1 MSLLMDFMI
10 LNIFLGIGWFV
21 REKFTLLQ
29 RIFMPSSVVGG
40 ILLLICGPQL
50 LNIVPISPM
59 IGKYPNF
66 LIIIILTCLVF
77 GTRFDS
83 KRARSYMDYTLVAAG
98 TYGAQLFFGV
108 GIGALLSKV
117 WTTMPPNWGIT
128 TIYSFFAGHGA
139 AGSAAAIFT
148 EKGYPDF
155 MGIAMVVATV
165 GLVAALTIGMP
176 LLNWGIRKG
185 FCEFVDKPEKLPP
198 DYYGGPMPAEK
209 QTPIGTVKTSTAGI
223 NAIALQ
229 MFFIS
234 LCIMIGYLL
243 RLAGVTY
250 ISPYFKNVNDLVLGI
265 IGAII
270 IWPIMCKTGADVY
283 VDKKTCSNISGFCL
297 EYLIVSAV
305 GTISVSAMVSFIIPI
320 TVYCVLMLAILT
332 FLYVYMSAKICKE
345 QWFEKMVVVF
355 GQCIGNAATGLTLLR
370 CIDPKTESSAG
381 DAGGMGLF
389 LFMPVW
395 VGMIAIGPELAVLE
409 NGTMILLGIGA
420 GLMAICY
427 GIGLIFMNTHR
438 KIS

>member
-1 MSLLMDFMI
+1 MTLLMDFMI
-10 LNIFLGIGWFV
+10 LNIFLGLGWFV
-21 REKFTLLQ
+21 REKFTVLQ

-40 ILLLICGPQL
+40 IMLLICGPQV

-66 LIIIILTCLVF
+66 LIDIILTCLVF
-77 GTRFDS
+77 GTRFDR

-98 TYGAQLFFGV
+98 TYGAQMFFGV
-108 GIGALLSKV
+108 GISFLLSKI
-117 WTTMPPNWGIT
+117 WTSMPPNWGIR
-128 TIYSFFAGHGA
+128 
-139 AGSAAAIFT
+139 
-148 EKGYPDF
+148 KGY
-155 MGIAMVVATV
+155 
-165 GLVAALTIGMP
+165 
-176 LLNWGIRKG
+176 
-185 FCEFVDKPEKLPP
+185 CEFVDKPEKLPP
-198 DYYGGPMPAEK
+198 DYYGGPMPPEK

-234 LCIMIGYLL
+234 LCMMLGYVL

-320 TVYCVLMLAILT
+320 TIYCVLMLAILT
-332 FLYVYMSAKICKE
+332 FLYVWMSAKICKE

-370 CIDPKTESSAG
+370 CIDPKNESCAG

-389 LFMPVW
+389 LFMPIW

-409 NGTMILLGIGA
+409 NGTNMLLAFGA
-420 GLMAICY
+420 GLMAVCY
-427 GIGLIFMNTHR
+427 GIGLLFMNTHR
-438 KIS
+438 KIF

>member
-10 LNIFLGIGWFV
+10 LNIFLGLGWII
-21 REKFTLLQ
+21 REKFPLLQ
-29 RIFMPSSVVGG
+29 RIFMPSSVIGG
-40 ILLLICGPQL
+40 IILLLCGPQVF
-50 LNIVPISPM
+50 NIVPISPM

-77 GTRFDS
+77 GSRLDAS
-83 KRARSYMDYTLVAAG
+83 RMRSYMDYTLIAAG

-108 GIGALLSKV
+108 GLGYLLSKI
-117 WTTMPPNWGIT
+117 WTAMPPNWGIT
-128 TIYSFFAGHGA
+128 AIYSFYAGHGA

-165 GLVAALTIGMP
+165 GLVGALTIGMP

-185 FCEFVDKPEKLPP
+185 FCEFVDKPEKLPA
-198 DYYGGPMPAEK
+198 DYYGGPLPKEK
-209 QTPIGTVKTSTAGI
+209 QTPIGMTKTSTAGI

-234 LCIMIGYLL
+234 LCIMLGYVL
-243 RLAGVTY
+243 RLAGITY

-270 IWPIMCKTGADVY
+270 IWPLMCKTGTDVY
-283 VDKKTCSNISGFCL
+283 VDKKTCSNISGFAL
-297 EYLIVSAV
+297 EYLIVAAV
-305 GTISVSAMVSFIIPI
+305 GTISVNAMVSFVIPI
-320 TVYCVLMLAILT
+320 TIYCVVMFAILT

-345 QWFEKMVVVF
+345 QWFEKMVNVF
-355 GQCIGNAATGLTLLR
+355 GQCTGNAATGMTLLR
-370 CIDPKTESSAG
+370 CVDPKNESCSG
-381 DAGGMGLF
+381 DASGVSLF

-409 NGTMILLGIGA
+409 NGTAILLGLGA
-420 GLMAICY
+420 GIMVLAY
-427 GIGLIFMNTHR
+427 GIGLVFMNTHR
-438 KIS
+438 KIF